1 MVGEPFVVRLL
12 SWCVQVHV
20 MYLILLISQTRK
32 ENAASL
38 LQIPAFEELL
48 SLVLNYFWTI
58 MWKVFKM
65 PGLGSIIPINRWIP
79 ATFNACSKPDPAFS
93 TVYVVVFFVFS
104 EFSEGEKRVV
114 AISCVDER
122 HCLILISDICALFW
136 EMREH
141 NKSVIE
147 SHIWKNDRKYNGRM
161 TDNAVE
167 WWQTKQ
173 WHNLIVTVVISIKLC
188 PLNFEKSLKIPKSN
202 QNLHVEEE

>member
-1 MVGEPFVVRLL
+1 
-12 SWCVQVHV
+12 

-65 PGLGSIIPINRWIP
+65 PGLGSIIPINWWIP

>member
-1 MVGEPFVVRLL
+1 MCP
-12 SWCVQVHV
+12 STC
-20 MYLILLISQTRK
+20 
-32 ENAASL
+32 N
-38 LQIPAFEELL
+38 
-48 SLVLNYFWTI
+48 VLNLVDKPNQKRKCSITSTNSSVWRTFESSSELFLDNNVKI
-58 MWKVFKM
+58 FKM
-65 PGLGSIIPINRWIP
+65 PGLGSIIPINWWIP

-173 WHNLIVTVVISIKLC
+173 WHNLIVTVVISNKLC